1 MKHAVNCTWKEGM
14 AFSSTIDGHT
24 IALDAAEEF
33 GGKNSGPT
41 PKPLLLTSLSGC
53 TAMDVIA
60 LLRKMKQPVTFFNID
75 TEAELTETHPKTY
88 SGITMV
94 YQFKKSD
101 GLDESKVEKAIK
113 LSQEQYCGVSAM
125 LKKATSVD
133 YRIEYL
139 D

>member
-1 MKHAVNCTWKEGM
+1 MKHSIDCTWKEGM
-14 AFSSTIDGHT
+14 AFESTIEGHT
-24 IALDAAEEF
+24 IKLDAAEEF

-41 PKPLLLTSLSGC
+41 PKPLLLTSLAGC
-53 TAMDVIA
+53 TAMDVIS
-60 LLRKMKQPVTFFNID
+60 LLKKMKQPVSFFNI
-75 TEAELTETHPKTY
+75 EVESELSESHPKTY
-88 SGITMV
+88 TGITMV
-94 YQFKKSD
+94 YQFKKGD

-125 LKKATSVD
+125 LKKATTVD